1 MFVSSPQMET
11 VIPHGPQN
19 RRFYLQKGVQSPDEK
34 AASTRWTD
42 FKGLWVPLF
51 KNLSFPIVTASLLLI
66 FCMFT

>member
-1 MFVSSPQMET
+1 MCVT

-19 RRFYLQKGVQSPDEK
+19 RRFYLQKGVESPDEK

-51 KNLSFPIVTASLLLI
+51 KSYRSR
-66 FCMFT
+66 